1 MRDGVGPELKVQL
14 GDAEVDASAGDRRQG
29 ACAYGAL
36 VCSEVESEALLIEGG
51 GGELRRLESGD
62 EPRGCPG
69 KPWDAVHAPQPF
81 DRFRLVRR
89 PARLAVPERD
99 AADEPLACSDTRGAL
114 LFAVCERDPAGVE
127 AKRLGEEHEALAAAG
142 IDALEAFIAEI
153 GLPTKLSEMGIEGEG
168 TDEMLRAVADS
179 TIIIPSCPKVLDAD
193 EVYEILE
200 ACK

>member
-1 MRDGVGPELKVQL
+1 M
-14 GDAEVDASAGDRRQG
+14 
-29 ACAYGAL
+29 
-36 VCSEVESEALLIEGG
+36 
-51 GGELRRLESGD
+51 
-62 EPRGCPG
+62 
-69 KPWDAVHAPQPF
+69 
-81 DRFRLVRR
+81 
-89 PARLAVPERD
+89 
-99 AADEPLACSDTRGAL
+99 
-114 LFAVCERDPAGVE
+114 
-127 AKRLGEEHEALAAAG
+127 GEEHEALAAAG